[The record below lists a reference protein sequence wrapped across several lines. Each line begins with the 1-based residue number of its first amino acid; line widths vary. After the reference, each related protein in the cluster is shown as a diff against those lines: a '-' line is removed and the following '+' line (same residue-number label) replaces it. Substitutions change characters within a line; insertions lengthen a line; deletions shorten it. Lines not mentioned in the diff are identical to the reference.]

1 MGKSRSLVSNNPLGR
16 RRSNGLEIKLMRNRS
31 RGRRAAERAGFK
43 VGMRPRMTMRH
54 GMIMRPG
61 LIMRSRMVMRMGG
74 HARCRR
80 RTELQRKRHAARR
93 HEAGGNI
100 GTKNQQGQ
108 Q

>member
-1 MGKSRSLVSNNPLGR
+1 
-16 RRSNGLEIKLMRNRS
+16 
-31 RGRRAAERAGFK
+31 
-43 VGMRPRMTMRH
+43 MRPRMTMRP

-61 LIMRSRMVMRMGG
+61 LIMGSRMVMQMGG
-74 HARCRR
+74 HSRRCGG
-80 RTELQRKRHAARR
+80 TELQRKWHAARR